1 MYAILSLFTLCVAI
15 CVPSANAQDFN
26 ANTKKSSVFIAT
38 YDSKGYFSGWGS
50 GFFVDEGIVI
60 TNKHVIDESKYFRI
74 FATKDDFSVDLECY
88 KDITLSDV
96 KINLDNDVAYI
107 RVYVNCD
114 HGIVQFAN
122 NDPPPGQKIGIIGY
136 PNKGTV
142 SASMELSISTGSVT
156 GETEQGWLSTDAYIH
171 FGNSGGP
178 VVENDRV
185 VGVAVAKG
193 LTKDGD
199 YVEGYFVPTSSIVE
213 GLLYANTST
222 FGYTYQDL
230 QKNNGYNAEPESF
243 GTEGDPFDPIRTT
256 KFATNSLCTLR
267 LGEGAEST
275 GYGGCQCIASY
286 HISDDKKSCEP
297 GAEGYIDPYN
307 SYLQRSSISSRY
319 STSSQVS
326 NLSSPP
332 NPNTSSTSISSV
344 RIFTDYSQ
352 YDSGYEAVVSLQES
366 GIIDGY
372 PDGTFRPKGN
382 INRAE
387 LLKILV
393 EGFYHEEVRGETHC
407 FPDVAEQWFAPYV
420 CAAKRLGWISGYPDG
435 TFRPANSLNRAEGIK
450 IVLSSLTTHT
460 RNTEYL
466 PYDVASDSWF
476 APFVG
481 KALEK
486 GILASRGSFRPETGL
501 TREDAAVWIWN
512 GTRSVRSDSF

>member
-1 MYAILSLFTLCVAI
+1 MTLCISVCI
-15 CVPSANAQDFN
+15 PSTLAEEIN

-38 YDSKGYFSGWGS
+38 YDNKGYFSGWGS

-107 RVYVNCD
+107 RVYVNCE

-122 NDPPPGQKIGIIGY
+122 NDPPKGQKIGIIGY

-142 SASMELSISTGSVT
+142 SDSMKLSISTGSIT
-156 GETEQGWLSTDAYIH
+156 GETDQGWLSTDAYIH

-193 LTKDGD
+193 ETKDGQ
-199 YVEGYFVPTSSIVE
+199 YVEGYFVPTSVIVN

-222 FGYTYQDL
+222 FGYTMQDL
-230 QKNNGYNAEPESF
+230 QKNNGYNAEPENF

-256 KFATNSLCTLR
+256 QFATNSLCKLR

-286 HISDDKKSCEP
+286 HVSNDKKSCEP
-297 GAEGYIDPYN
+297 GADGYIDPYIN
-307 SYLQRSSISSRY
+307 YLQRSSSSSSSSSS
-319 STSSQVS
+319 STSSGLHV
-326 NLSSPP
+326 
-332 NPNTSSTSISSV
+332 
-344 RIFTDYSQ
+344 FTDYTKE
-352 YDSGYEAVVSLQES
+352 DSGYEAVMSLQAS

-372 PDGTFRPKGN
+372 PDGTFRPKGV

-393 EGFYHEEVRGETHC
+393 EGFYHQEVEAENHC
-407 FPDVAEQWFAPYV
+407 FPDVADEWFAPYV

-435 TFRPANSLNRAEGIK
+435 TFRPANSVNRAEGIK
-450 IVLSSLTTHT
+450 IVLSSLTTDMQ
-460 RNTEYL
+460 NSEYI
-466 PYDVASDSWF
+466 PYDVPSESWF

-486 GILASRGSFRPETGL
+486 GILVSRGSFRPEANL
-501 TREDAAVWIWN
+501 TREDAAVWIFR
-512 GTRSVRSDSF
+512 GR